1 MVLLRRAEQPRRKKQ
16 SNQRGGKQPR
26 YQGGTAEPNGGQAVV
41 IWKHSSSRYQY
52 ENNWVTNGTATCEM
66 NLQLFHVRSY
76 SSVSKSALR
85 FTRIRNWPRSEFQ

>member
-26 YQGGTAEPNGGQAVV
+26 YQEGRTAEPNGGQAVV

-52 ENNWVTNGTATCEM
+52 ENNWDDYSKRQVIDLAFFCEM
-66 NLQLFHVRSY
+66 Q
-76 SSVSKSALR
+76 
-85 FTRIRNWPRSEFQ
+85 Q